1 MIRMLRIITITKMK
15 TAIVLLAIFLGAAST
30 LLAHEGEKEHLEA
43 GETRKIS
50 GEVLDLVCYVDH
62 NAAGDKHAGCARTC
76 IENGLPVG
84 LKADDGKTYLLIG
97 EHAPLNKELAPF
109 AGKKITVEGK
119 VTSRDGF
126 HMIENAVV
134 QK

>member
-1 MIRMLRIITITKMK
+1 MKRHIALML
-15 TAIVLLAIFLGAAST
+15 AFALST
-30 LLAHEGEKEHLEA
+30 SALLAHEGDKEHLEA
-43 GETRKIS
+43 GETKKVT

-62 NAAGDKHAGCARTC
+62 KATGEKHAGCAKTC

-84 LKADDGKTYLLIG
+84 LKAEDGKTYMLVG
-97 EHAPLNKELAPF
+97 EHAPINKELAQF

-119 VTSRDGF
+119 VTARDGF
-126 HMIENAVV
+126 NMIENAVV

>member
-1 MIRMLRIITITKMK
+1 MK
-15 TAIVLLAIFLGAAST
+15 T
-30 LLAHEGEKEHLEA
+30 LLALPLIFTLALSAFSHEGEKEHLQA
-43 GETRKIS
+43 DETKKVS
-50 GEVLDLVCYVDH
+50 GEVLDLVCYIDH
-62 NAAGDKHAGCARTC
+62 KATGEKHAGCARTC

-84 LKADDGKTYLLIG
+84 LKADDGKTYLLVG
-97 EHAPLNKELAPF
+97 EHMPINKELAHF

-126 HMIENAVV
+126 NMIENAVV